1 LENLPQQ
8 IKLTYFAAIIVM
20 LLLAGFILMV
30 VWTYNKKQLLYQK
43 EKQLRESEHQNT
55 LLREEIKRQ
64 QAIREE
70 RERISHDMHD
80 ELGAGISA
88 LKLQV
93 EFLQQKITDEQMR
106 EDIRELL
113 ITTES
118 MNLSMREML
127 WSLNP
132 ENDNLKDF
140 IRYICHYGEKF
151 LYKTNIAFQCSH
163 SGIDGTKNISSEIR
177 RNLLLCVK
185 EALNNIYKHS
195 GATAARLQIQ
205 IVSSNL
211 QIEIS
216 DNGKGLSPEAHSGNG
231 LKNMERRMS
240 NIAGTF
246 RVIPSERGLHIRF
259 SVRTDRP

>member
-1 LENLPQQ
+1 MLPNE
-8 IKLTYFAAIIVM
+8 IELTYIIAIIIM
-20 LLLAGFILMV
+20 LFFIGFVIFVIMV
-30 VWTYNKKQLLYQK
+30 YNRKQLLYQK
-43 EKQLRESEHQNT
+43 EKQLRESEYQNN

-93 EFLQQKITDEQMR
+93 EFLQEKITDEQVR

-113 ITTES
+113 ATTES

-132 ENDNLKDF
+132 ENDNLKGF
-140 IRYICHYGEKF
+140 ARYICNYGEKF
-151 LYKTNIAFQCSH
+151 LHKTNITFQCSH
-163 SGIDGTKNISSEIR
+163 SGIDTTKSISSEIR

-195 GATAARLQIQ
+195 EATAAKLTIQ
-205 IVSSNL
+205 ATSSIF

-216 DNGKGLSPEAHSGNG
+216 DNGKGIPPGTRPGNG
-231 LKNMERRMS
+231 LKNMERRML

-246 RVIPSERGLHIRF
+246 RVIPSGQGWCVRF
-259 SVRTDRP
+259 RVKIN